1 MLMTFRWLE
10 LWFQVLLKGEN
21 RVQGFSK
28 LTKHL
33 RVISNACRYKSGK
46 RQLLGVLMRRTKAV
60 RLWLDSKV
68 EALLCLPTSLRM
80 VAY

>member
-1 MLMTFRWLE
+1 MLPKLYKFRSLHDR
-10 LWFQVLLKGEN
+10 N
-21 RVQGFSK
+21 IR
-28 LTKHL
+28 
-33 RVISNACRYKSGK
+33 K

>member
-1 MLMTFRWLE
+1 MEPMFFKAKTTEKCWRAAIT
-10 LWFQVLLKGEN
+10 QLL
-21 RVQGFSK
+21 S
-28 LTKHL
+28 
-33 RVISNACRYKSGK
+33 CK

>member
-1 MLMTFRWLE
+1 MHTVFHGRL
-10 LWFQVLLKGEN
+10 N
-21 RVQGFSK
+21 RV
-28 LTKHL
+28 
-33 RVISNACRYKSGK
+33 RCK

-68 EALLCLPTSLRM
+68 EVLLCLPTSLRM

>member
-1 MLMTFRWLE
+1 MPSNDQIRYYLHSDQILRQLTLWYPVDYEQPHWLRST
-10 LWFQVLLKGEN
+10 LD
-21 RVQGFSK
+21 
-28 LTKHL
+28 
-33 RVISNACRYKSGK
+33 CK

-68 EALLCLPTSLRM
+68 EALLCLLTSLRM